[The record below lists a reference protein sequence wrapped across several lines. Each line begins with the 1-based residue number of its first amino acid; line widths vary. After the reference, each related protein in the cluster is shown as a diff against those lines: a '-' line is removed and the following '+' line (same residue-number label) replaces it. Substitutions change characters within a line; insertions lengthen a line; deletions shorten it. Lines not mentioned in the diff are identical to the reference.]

1 MGYTLY
7 SRCMSSESKRSK
19 HRAAIIFN
27 NTAVE
32 GCKKRGKNLILWN
45 ADFFSQIHAQK
56 HPPSNGIFFSRRCKF
71 LPFSL
76 DCDIVRWLQWMEL
89 AWVPSALPS
98 ALRHKD
104 WLEAGYNFTHCLVA
118 IPNIPSLREKR
129 VLIRK
134 NVIFPLC
141 LPAFV
146 FLFTVHSQSSF
157 PITDKSGQGCSFS
170 GLSLSALRDK
180 GIPKKKK
187 KIHTPYS
194 TVLCENLY
202 LPELDLSMT
211 DPNVRHSHIDLTM
224 IINYRHVLISKS
236 SPWALMKGWTSKIT
250 SLLQRKHFFWVD
262 WGLQYSIALFSQP
275 SSPVKWICQI

>member
-1 MGYTLY
+1 MHELWIKTF
-7 SRCMSSESKRSK
+7 K
-19 HRAAIIFN
+19 HQAAIIFN

-32 GCKKRGKNLILWN
+32 GCKKRGKNLILCN
-45 ADFFSQIHAQK
+45 ADLFSQIHAQN

-141 LPAFV
+141 LPAFA

-180 GIPKKKK
+180 GIQKKKNS
-187 KIHTPYS
+187 YS
-194 TVLCENLY
+194 LFHCIVWKS
-202 LPELDLSMT
+202 LSAWT
-211 DPNVRHSHIDLTM
+211 GP
-224 IINYRHVLISKS
+224 IN
-236 SPWALMKGWTSKIT
+236 
-250 SLLQRKHFFWVD
+250 D
-262 WGLQYSIALFSQP
+262 WP
-275 SSPVKWICQI
+275 